1 MTQTVTRYL
10 KAKEVWERFGVS
22 RTTFYRGLRTGF
34 YPPADLEDKSIDK
47 NGDVKL
53 WRRWSLELILSWES
67 TKQNKGCI
75 ENKKGVLL
83 EVSK

>member
-10 KAKEVWERFGVS
+10 KAKEVWERFGES
-22 RTTFYRGLRTGF
+22 KSTFYRKVRNGI
-34 YPPADLEDKSIDK
+34 YPQADLISEVLDK
-47 NGDVKL
+47 NGNVKL

-75 ENKKGVLL
+75 
-83 EVSK
+83 